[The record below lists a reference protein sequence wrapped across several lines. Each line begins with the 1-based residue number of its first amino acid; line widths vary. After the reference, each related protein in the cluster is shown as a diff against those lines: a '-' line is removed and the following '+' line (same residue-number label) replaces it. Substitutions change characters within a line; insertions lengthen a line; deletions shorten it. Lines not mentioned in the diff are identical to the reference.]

1 MEKDWEAR
9 FTDQHAG
16 RPTISKSIRTKPAK
30 IAVAYWIAMLLTFF
44 AMQRAGFDMIGNG
57 AISIAAMTAPWSLL
71 AIALTTSLS
80 SAASQ
85 SLLHPF
91 ISTIGTFVVFPVVCG
106 GLNVILIFILGS
118 AIQRRRRRSR

>member
-1 MEKDWEAR
+1 
-9 FTDQHAG
+9 
-16 RPTISKSIRTKPAK
+16 
-30 IAVAYWIAMLLTFF
+30 MLLTFF